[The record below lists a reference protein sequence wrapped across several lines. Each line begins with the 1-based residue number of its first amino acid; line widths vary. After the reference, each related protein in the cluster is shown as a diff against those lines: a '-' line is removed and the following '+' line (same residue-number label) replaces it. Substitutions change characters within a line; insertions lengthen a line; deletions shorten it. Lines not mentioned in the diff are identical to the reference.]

1 MMKLDDLTI
10 GDAKRLAAM
19 FSGANPVRD
28 QEELGWQVV
37 VLDRGFVY
45 VGEVHR
51 DGDMYVMP
59 AGRNIRYW
67 GTDEG
72 LHQLVTRGPTKDSKV
87 DAPAIVRIPAR
98 AVISLHETD
107 GALWTKS

>member
-1 MMKLDDLTI
+1 MKLDDLTI

-19 FSGANPVRD
+19 FGGVAASQPD
-28 QEELGWQVV
+28 EDYGWNVV

-45 VGEVHR
+45 VGEVLR
-51 DGDMYVMP
+51 KGDMYVMP

-67 GTDEG
+67 GTDKG
-72 LHQLVTRGPTKDSKV
+72 LHQLVTSGPTTDSKV
-87 DAPAIVRIPAR
+87 DAPALVRIPAR

-107 GALWTKS
+107 GALWKNS